1 MFRDEPA
8 PTEWPAVQIR
18 APRQTRVRSPSGSA
32 RHQPGECFMREF
44 ACFGV
49 GPVRF
54 ECSGQRFAVLCV
66 LALALFM
73 FSDVAFAADPVK
85 AAADPFAGTALA
97 TALGSLVAALN
108 GAIAR
113 SLAAIAVIGMGIAA
127 LTGRVEWSRA
137 IVVVLGVGLIFS
149 AAAMITALFPV

>member
-1 MFRDEPA
+1 
-8 PTEWPAVQIR
+8 
-18 APRQTRVRSPSGSA
+18 
-32 RHQPGECFMREF
+32 MREF

-66 LALALFM
+66 VALALFM
-73 FSDVAFAADPVK
+73 FSSLALAQATTPVTP
-85 AAADPFAGTALA
+85 AADPFAGTALA
-97 TALGSLVAALN
+97 TALGRLVSALN

-113 SLAAIAVIGMGIAA
+113 SLAVIAVIGMGIAA

-149 AAAMITALFPV
+149 AAAMITALFPI

>member
-1 MFRDEPA
+1 
-8 PTEWPAVQIR
+8 
-18 APRQTRVRSPSGSA
+18 
-32 RHQPGECFMREF
+32 MREF

-49 GPVRF
+49 GPVRI

-66 LALALFM
+66 LALVLFM
-73 FSDVAFAADPVK
+73 FCDVAFAAD
-85 AAADPFAGTALA
+85 DPFAKTSL
-97 TALGSLVAALN
+97 ALGLGKLVDALN

-113 SLAAIAVIGMGIAA
+113 SLAVIAVIGMGIAA

-149 AAAMITALFPV
+149 AAVMINALFPVATTTPVI

>member
-1 MFRDEPA
+1 
-8 PTEWPAVQIR
+8 
-18 APRQTRVRSPSGSA
+18 
-32 RHQPGECFMREF
+32 MREF

-73 FSDVAFAADPVK
+73 FSDVAFAAD
-85 AAADPFAGTALA
+85 DPFAKTSL
-97 TALGSLVAALN
+97 ALGLGKLVDALN

-113 SLAAIAVIGMGIAA
+113 SLAVIAVIGMGIAA

-149 AAAMITALFPV
+149 AATMINELFPVATTTTTTGT

>member
-1 MFRDEPA
+1 
-8 PTEWPAVQIR
+8 
-18 APRQTRVRSPSGSA
+18 
-32 RHQPGECFMREF
+32 MREF

-73 FSDVAFAADPVK
+73 FSDVAFAV
-85 AAADPFAGTALA
+85 AADTSVDAFAGSSLAKALN
-97 TALGSLVAALN
+97 SLVKTLN
-108 GAIAR
+108 GTIAR
-113 SLAAIAVIGMGIAA
+113 SLAIIAIIGMGIAA

-137 IVVVLGVGLIFS
+137 IVVVLGVGIIFS
-149 AAAMITALFPV
+149 AATLVDNLFGTSASTVRVLMPMVRFA

>member
-1 MFRDEPA
+1 MKE
-8 PTEWPAVQIR
+8 V
-18 APRQTRVRSPSGSA
+18 
-32 RHQPGECFMREF
+32 H
-44 ACFGV
+44 CFGP

-54 ECSGQRFAVLCV
+54 ECSAQRLAVLCV
-66 LALALFM
+66 VAVALFVFSHPALAQT
-73 FSDVAFAADPVK
+73 AAT
-85 AAADPFAGTALA
+85 ADPFAKTALA

-113 SLAAIAVIGMGIAA
+113 SLAIIAVIGMGIAA

-149 AAAMITALFPV
+149 AGVIINALFPVPTT